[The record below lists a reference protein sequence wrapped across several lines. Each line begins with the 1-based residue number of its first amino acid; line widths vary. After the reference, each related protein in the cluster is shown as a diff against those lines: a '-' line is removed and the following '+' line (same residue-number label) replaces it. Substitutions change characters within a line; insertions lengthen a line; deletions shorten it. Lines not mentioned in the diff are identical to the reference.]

1 MRDDI
6 VEIFIIT
13 LIIFILY
20 LCITIFNENQK
31 NKLYK
36 LAYIDAITNLGNY
49 YFFCKEG
56 EKLIKHGTY
65 IIILDINKFKTFN
78 RKYGYEIGDK
88 ILKNVGQKVKKI
100 LNMNDMVCRFSNDVF
115 GLLINHVQDIEKLI
129 ENIQDSLKNIKIE
142 EKTYNVYS
150 TIGIYKVSN
159 DNISIKESIDK
170 ALIAHDNIKFNYNK
184 NYNIYNEKMEK
195 RLLEEHEIESKM
207 EKALN
212 NNEFIVYYQ
221 PKIPLKDNINIEA
234 EALIRWSDDGKIIK
248 PNTFIPVFEKNGF
261 IKKIDIYVYEDVCKL
276 LKELKKYYKK
286 LPIISINVSKEN
298 FYVENFISEYVRIAN
313 KYEINTN
320 NIELEITESVALDE
334 TIDISYVIG
343 KIKEKGFRISIDDF
357 GTGYSS
363 FNMLLDMKI
372 DTIKIDKKFIDCIKK
387 EENNLVN
394 YIIYM
399 AKDLNLKTVA
409 EGVEN
414 KMQIDYLKDIGCDI
428 VQGYYYSKP
437 LPKDE
442 LKKYIDKFLKNY

>member
-1 MRDDI
+1 
-6 VEIFIIT
+6 
-13 LIIFILY
+13 
-20 LCITIFNENQK
+20 
-31 NKLYK
+31 
-36 LAYIDAITNLGNY
+36 
-49 YFFCKEG
+49 
-56 EKLIKHGTY
+56 
-65 IIILDINKFKTFN
+65 
-78 RKYGYEIGDK
+78 
-88 ILKNVGQKVKKI
+88 
-100 LNMNDMVCRFSNDVF
+100 
-115 GLLINHVQDIEKLI
+115 
-129 ENIQDSLKNIKIE
+129 
-142 EKTYNVYS
+142 
-150 TIGIYKVSN
+150 
-159 DNISIKESIDK
+159 
-170 ALIAHDNIKFNYNK
+170 
-184 NYNIYNEKMEK
+184 
-195 RLLEEHEIESKM
+195 M

-261 IKKIDIYVYEDVCKL
+261 IKKIDIYVYEEVCKL

>member
-1 MRDDI
+1 M
-6 VEIFIIT
+6 
-13 LIIFILY
+13 
-20 LCITIFNENQK
+20 
-31 NKLYK
+31 YK

-195 RLLEEHEIESKM
+195 D
-207 EKALN
+207 
-212 NNEFIVYYQ
+212 Y
-221 PKIPLKDNINIEA
+221 
-234 EALIRWSDDGKIIK
+234 W
-248 PNTFIPVFEKNGF
+248 KN
-261 IKKIDIYVYEDVCKL
+261 
-276 LKELKKYYKK
+276 
-286 LPIISINVSKEN
+286 
-298 FYVENFISEYVRIAN
+298 
-313 KYEINTN
+313 
-320 NIELEITESVALDE
+320 
-334 TIDISYVIG
+334 
-343 KIKEKGFRISIDDF
+343 
-357 GTGYSS
+357 
-363 FNMLLDMKI
+363 MK
-372 DTIKIDKKFIDCIKK
+372 
-387 EENNLVN
+387 
-394 YIIYM
+394 
-399 AKDLNLKTVA
+399 
-409 EGVEN
+409 
-414 KMQIDYLKDIGCDI
+414 
-428 VQGYYYSKP
+428 
-437 LPKDE
+437 
-442 LKKYIDKFLKNY
+442 